1 MLSALLASAAE
12 AASSGG
18 NPLSD
23 IKQQFGIEAS
33 YVGMQLISF
42 AILATVLYRFGL
54 KPVLA
59 TMDER
64 RQKIE
69 DGLKFSREVTEKL
82 ADAERSASE
91 TVAKAAVEAAA
102 IVRKAREDA
111 DARIAAAAQDAIA
124 QAEIIRKKNEEA
136 LELERRKML
145 DDVRSEVARLVV
157 ATSAKVLTRELSEF
171 EKIRYTETAAREV
184 ASAR

>member
-1 MLSALLASAAE
+1 MLSAFLASASE

-18 NPLSD
+18 NPLTD

-33 YVGMQLISF
+33 YVGMQLLSF
-42 AILATVLYRFGL
+42 AILAVVLYQFGI

-64 RQKIE
+64 RKTIE

-82 ADAERSASE
+82 ASAERSAAE
-91 TVAKAAVEAAA
+91 TVAKASAEAAS
-102 IVRKAREDA
+102 ILKKARDDA

-124 QAEIIRKKNEEA
+124 QAEIIRKKNEES

-145 DDVRSEVARLVV
+145 DEVRSEVARLVV
-157 ATSAKVLTRELSEF
+157 ATSAKVLTRELSDA
-171 EKIRYTETAAREV
+171 EKARYSETATREL